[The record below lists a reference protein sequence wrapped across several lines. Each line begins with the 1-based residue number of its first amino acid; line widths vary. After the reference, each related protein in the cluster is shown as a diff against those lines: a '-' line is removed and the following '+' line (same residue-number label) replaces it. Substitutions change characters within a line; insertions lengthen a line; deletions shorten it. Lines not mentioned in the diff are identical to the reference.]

1 MIISYL
7 GFHIW
12 TAGLG
17 AEGGEV
23 AQGLGLL
30 LEAHDAVLL
39 EHDEAGMGP
48 GVPVSLSSIH
58 YLLSHPDSLSRE
70 RFMT

>member
-1 MIISYL
+1 M
-7 GFHIW
+7 
-12 TAGLG
+12 T
-17 AEGGEV
+17 
-23 AQGLGLL
+23 QGLGLL

-39 EHDEAGMGP
+39 EHDEAGGMGP